1 MLSASQESTERRA
14 YEDLKAMVKI
24 ASVLAGPAG
33 FEEKAYQVMKEMLA
47 VASADVAILRTLDQE
62 SSSLRAVAWAATFET
77 TPLEYV
83 GIGDSL
89 SGISFRQDRSLIA
102 NELSDYPLASQLIID
117 KGVMASAFLPIR
129 SGGRTFGVIIVSSC
143 NANHFTEERVVI
155 LAAIADGIGTLLEK
169 NSSQELLAR
178 SEEKY
183 RDLFENAS
191 DLVQSVSPD
200 GALQYV
206 NQAWRDTLQY
216 DDDVISNISF
226 LDIVHPDYQE
236 GCLDIFQRA
245 MRGEEV
251 GKFETAFLTRDRRK
265 VMVEGGIHCRVI
277 DGKPAG
283 IQGIFRDI
291 SERKLLQEQLSH
303 FQQMETM
310 GRMAGGVAHDFNNL
324 LTPILG
330 FCELA
335 RECIPR
341 DHPATAHLEEIQK
354 AARVA
359 SAITGQLLAFTRR
372 NIVESQVVDLND
384 LVSEAEPLLQRIAG
398 PQIQMEVVL
407 DSDLCLAE
415 VDSNQINQILVN
427 LVKNARDAMPDGGNL
442 SIATCSGTSE
452 VHRIQFGYEVV
463 PGDYVM
469 LTVRDSGIG
478 MTDEAKAHLFE
489 PYFTTKSMDKGT
501 GLGLSTCYGIVRQYK
516 GHMEVQ
522 SEPGMGTEVTVCL
535 PKVVTSQAPGK
546 KEEDGG
552 ELPRGSGKVLLAEDE
567 PSVRALAAR
576 VLRNQGFSVI
586 EASDGAD
593 AIHVLDNE
601 DLCTIDIL
609 VTDVVMPRVGGSE
622 LAEKV
627 RCQHPGIKVL
637 FTSGYIDDAPV
648 AQASSDPG
656 AAFLQKPFTPQSL
669 ICAVVG
675 LLNGRSPGSPC

>member
-1 MLSASQESTERRA
+1 R
-14 YEDLKAMVKI
+14 
-24 ASVLAGPAG
+24 
-33 FEEKAYQVMKEMLA
+33 
-47 VASADVAILRTLDQE
+47 
-62 SSSLRAVAWAATFET
+62 
-77 TPLEYV
+77 
-83 GIGDSL
+83 
-89 SGISFRQDRSLIA
+89 
-102 NELSDYPLASQLIID
+102 
-117 KGVMASAFLPIR
+117 
-129 SGGRTFGVIIVSSC
+129 
-143 NANHFTEERVVI
+143 ANHFAEERVVI
-155 LAAIADGIGTLLEK
+155 LTAIADGISTLLEK

-178 SEEKY
+178 SEAKY

-206 NQAWRDTLQY
+206 NQAWRDALQY
-216 DDDVISNISF
+216 DDDVIANISF

-236 GCLDIFQRA
+236 ECLDMFQRA

-251 GKFETAFLTRDRRK
+251 RRFETAFLTKDRKK
-265 VMVEGGIHCRVI
+265 VMVEGGIHCRFI
-277 DGKPAG
+277 DGKPVS

-291 SERKLLQEQLSH
+291 SECKLLQEQISH

-335 RECIPR
+335 RECLPR

-359 SAITGQLLAFTRR
+359 AGITGRLLAFTRKK
-372 NIVESQVVDLND
+372 IGEPEVVQLNN
-384 LVSEAEPLLQRIAG
+384 LVSEAVPLLQRIAG
-398 PQIQMEVVL
+398 PQIQVEVAL
-407 DSDLCLAE
+407 NPDLCLVE
-415 VDSNQINQILVN
+415 VDPTQINQILVN

-442 SIATCSGTSE
+442 SIETCNGATD

-463 PGDYVM
+463 PGDYAM
-469 LTVRDSGIG
+469 LTVRDNGIG
-478 MTDEAKAHLFE
+478 MTDEAMSHLFE
-489 PYFTTKSMDKGT
+489 PYFTTKPKDKGT

-522 SEPGMGTEVTVCL
+522 SESGEGTEITVCL
-535 PKVVTSQAPGK
+535 PKVVTSQTPDK

-567 PSVRALAAR
+567 PSVRALAAK

-593 AIHVLDNE
+593 AIHVLENQ
-601 DLCTIDIL
+601 DLSTIDIL

-637 FTSGYIDDAPV
+637 FTSGYIDEAPV
-648 AQASSDPG
+648 AQAASDPG
-656 AAFLQKPFTPQSL
+656 SAFLQKPFTPQSL

-675 LLNGRSPGSPC
+675 LLEGRPTGAPC